1 MTVLISSES
10 ENKDATDSGA
20 SKFVLKF
27 SHNIIEH
34 LGLKLYQNK
43 PTNVIAELVSN
54 SWDADANNVWVHL
67 YTHDA
72 GGPASIVVADNG
84 IGMSTDTLAKNYLV
98 VGKPKRPKHAPAE
111 KTSGGRLPMGRKGI
125 GKLAPFGVARVIDL
139 VTVQANKVTWLQFDY
154 TEILKKESEGL
165 LLDEYEPKLIAL
177 ESNIDDCIENVGSPI
192 EIRDHLKKIQASSR
206 EAGTII
212 WAHELTLSRPIA
224 PKDMLES
231 LGRRFTVTLARPD
244 FIVRVNDT
252 PVEEKHVF
260 PEWELRIPAT
270 GSLSVEIETPIGKK
284 ELKCWAGFVREASWP
299 SEQAGIG
306 IYAHGKI
313 AQDRPFFFGNKGN
326 EIFTRYLYA
335 VVEADWIDE
344 LENDAISTDRTSIDW
359 ENQDFAK
366 LKEWGGSTIK
376 AWLNQYQDLRKE
388 NAKKENV
395 EIVNAVLKRNA
406 TLSLRP
412 AERDHLV
419 DLLSEVTPRLGK
431 ELENKEKLVEATAK
445 AWIHEPA
452 RKLIKKLWEE
462 TSQFE
467 ADGFSILVNRLSEQ
481 LIPESLSLAVVFSQ
495 RVYALTQLDKH
506 IMLGQ
511 ETQLQTLIESF
522 PWILDN
528 SFEKFIPR
536 HSLSTICKEAESQGL
551 LQTRHIHTV
560 AGDNTKPDFV
570 FLGDTEDRE
579 ILIVEL
585 KGPEA
590 VASWAEDAQ
599 LDSYKRFLQSR
610 FTSSTVKGILVAG
623 SFDENLKKG
632 QSVSTDYLKW
642 KDVLLSS
649 RRDHMQLLAALLAG
663 SEADQMDSRVQQ
675 ICELGGAPVKAFLK
689 DMSKSTPELLTL
701 VEKLSPAKI

>member
-10 ENKDATDSGA
+10 ENKDATDSEA
-20 SKFVLKF
+20 SKFVLRF

-67 YTHDA
+67 YTDEK

-84 IGMSTDTLAKNYLV
+84 IGMNTNTLEKNYLV
-98 VGKPKRPKHAPAE
+98 VGKPKRAKHAPAE
-111 KTSGGRLPMGRKGI
+111 KTPAGRLPMGRKGI
-125 GKLAPFGVARVIDL
+125 GKLAPFGVARVVDL

-154 TEILKKESEGL
+154 TEILKKETEGL

-177 ESNIDDCIENVGSPI
+177 ESNIVDCIENVSTLT
-192 EIRDHLKKIQASSR
+192 EICDHLKKIQASPK

-224 PKDMLES
+224 PMDMLES

-244 FIVRVNDT
+244 FIVKVNDT

-260 PEWELRIPAT
+260 PEWELRIPAS

-284 ELKCWAGFVREASWP
+284 AIKFWAGFVLKASWP
-299 SEQAGIG
+299 SEQAGVG

-326 EIFTRYLYA
+326 EIFTRYLFA

-366 LKEWGGSTIK
+366 LKDWGSAAILI
-376 AWLNQYQDLRKE
+376 WLKQYQDLRKE
-388 NAKKENV
+388 NAKKENI
-395 EIVNAVLKRNA
+395 EIVNDVLAKN
-406 TLSLRP
+406 TNINLRP
-412 AERDHLV
+412 TERDHLV

-431 ELENKEKLVEATAK
+431 EADNKEKFVEATAK

-467 ADGFSILVNRLSEQ
+467 ADGFSLLVNRLSEQ

-536 HSLSTICKEAESQGL
+536 KSLSTICKEAESQGL
-551 LQTRHIHTV
+551 LQSRHIHTV
-560 AGDNTKPDFV
+560 AGENTKPDFV

-585 KGPEA
+585 KGPES
-590 VASWAEDAQ
+590 VASWAEDEQ
-599 LDSYKRFLQSR
+599 LNSYKRYLQSR
-610 FTSSTVKGILVAG
+610 FTSSIVKGILVAG
-623 SFDENLKKG
+623 SFDENVLK
-632 QSVSTDYLKW
+632 QRSISTDYTKW
-642 KDVLLSS
+642 KDVLLRS
-649 RRDHMQLLAALLAG
+649 RRDHMELLAALLAG
-663 SEADQMDSRVQQ
+663 SEADKMDARVQQ
-675 ICELGGAPVKAFLK
+675 ICELGGAPVKAFLES
-689 DMSKSTPELLTL
+689 MSKTTPELLTL

>member
-1 MTVLISSES
+1 MMPTELPKPAEHQ
-10 ENKDATDSGA
+10 EDP
-20 SKFVLKF
+20 KFVLKF

-54 SWDADANNVWVHL
+54 SWDADAKNVWVHL
-67 YTHDA
+67 YTDEK
-72 GGPASIVVADNG
+72 GGPASIIVADNG
-84 IGMSTDTLAKNYLV
+84 FGMSTSTLTKNYLV
-98 VGKPKRPKHAPAE
+98 VGKPKRAKHAPAE
-111 KTSGGRLPMGRKGI
+111 TSPAGRLPMGRKGI
-125 GKLAPFGVARVIDL
+125 GKLAPFGVARIVDL
-139 VTVQANKVTWLQFDY
+139 ITVQANKVTWLQFDY
-154 TEILKKESEGL
+154 TEILKKESDGL

-177 ESNIDDCIENVGSPI
+177 EVSIIDCIENIATPKEVST
-192 EIRDHLKKIQASSR
+192 HLQKIIDT
-206 EAGTII
+206 EKDAGTIV
-212 WAHELTLSRPIA
+212 WAHDLTLSRPIA

-244 FIVRVNDT
+244 FIVQVNGT
-252 PVEEKHVF
+252 AVEEKHVF
-260 PEWELRIPAT
+260 PEWELRVPSAGT
-270 GSLSVEIETPIGKK
+270 LSVEIETPVGKK
-284 ELKCWAGFVREASWP
+284 TIKYWAGFVREASWP

-366 LKEWGGSTIK
+366 LKEWGGTAIK
-376 AWLNQYQDLRKE
+376 LWLKQYQDLRKE
-388 NAKKENV
+388 NAKKENL
-395 EIVNAVLKRNA
+395 ITVNAVLEKN
-406 TLSLRP
+406 TTISLRP

-431 ELENKEKLVEATAK
+431 DAENKEKLVEAAAK

-467 ADGFSILVNRLSEQ
+467 AGGFSILVNRLTEQ

-495 RVYALTQLDKH
+495 RVYALTQLDRH

-511 ETQLQTLIESF
+511 ETQLQELIENF

-528 SFEKFIPR
+528 AYEKFLPR
-536 HSLSTICKEAESQGL
+536 RSLKTICEEAEAQKL
-551 LQTRHIHTV
+551 NQTRYIHTT
-560 AGDNTKPDFV
+560 AGENTKPDFV

-585 KGPEA
+585 KGPNA
-590 VASWAEDAQ
+590 IASWAEDEQ
-599 LDSYKRFLQSR
+599 LDSYKRYLQSR
-610 FTSSTVKGILVAG
+610 YTTSTVRGILVAG
-623 SFDENLKKG
+623 SFDENVEKQK
-632 QSVSTDYLKW
+632 SITTDFTKW
-642 KDVLLSS
+642 KDVLLRS

-663 SEADQMDSRVQQ
+663 SEANQMDARVQQ
-675 ICELGGAPVKAFLK
+675 ICELGGDPVKEFLRG
-689 DMSKSTPELLTL
+689 MSKTTPELLTL